1 MNLQQAIWQDPARM
15 SGTVCFRGTRIPV
28 ATLFVHLEH
37 NELDQFYAD
46 FPDVTPEMV
55 HAVLAA
61 SQRLVEQ
68 QAA

>member
-1 MNLQQAIWQDPARM
+1 M

-37 NELDQFYAD
+37 NELDQFYVD

-61 SQRLVEQ
+61 SQKLVEQ